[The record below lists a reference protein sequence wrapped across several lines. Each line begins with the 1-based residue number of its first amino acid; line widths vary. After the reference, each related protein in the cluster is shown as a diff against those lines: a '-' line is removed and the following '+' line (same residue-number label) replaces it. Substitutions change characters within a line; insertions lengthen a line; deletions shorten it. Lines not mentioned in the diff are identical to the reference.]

1 MKKNNQPSALIALT
15 TAALMLQGVSKKVE
29 ASDLDPTTT
38 FDYKYSNYSEGELPA
53 DKLAPG
59 GSADRYDIDIHQ
71 FKFKTPISEDTE
83 ITISGVQE
91 SMSGASPWFIIPV
104 NGKAVQVMSGATIS
118 ESRSEISGD
127 FHSYNKSSDSALS
140 ISYST
145 ENDYRSFGF
154 GYSGSFQFNQKQ
166 TSINYGIN
174 TAKDYIDASDPDLYP
189 DLPRPVGK
197 TKDRLG
203 LILGFSQVLT
213 KNTLVGASFGYNALS
228 GYLSDAYK
236 QAWIVNVGDDEL
248 NTVQDSRPDK
258 HNQGSLSLMLREFFP
273 KANAALHVDYR
284 HYTSDWN
291 VDSDTLELAW
301 YQNLGKG
308 WQLIPSYRFYQQTQA
323 EFYRPFYT
331 QKRNDGYYSSDYR
344 LSDFSSNS
352 GSIKVAKKFDK
363 FNIDLAYE
371 TYEATGDNPGLISYE
386 FISLGM
392 GYKF

>member
-15 TAALMLQGVSKKVE
+15 TAALVLQGVSKKVE

-38 FDYKYSNYSEGELPA
+38 FDYKYSNYSEGEIPA
-53 DKLAPG
+53 DKLIS
-59 GSADRYDIDIHQ
+59 GSADRYNIDIHQ

-189 DLPRPVGK
+189 DTPRPVGK

-203 LILGFSQVLT
+203 VVLGFSQVLT

-236 QAWIVNVGDDEL
+236 QAWIVNVEDNEL

-273 KANAALHVDYR
+273 SANAALHLDYR

-291 VDSDTLELAW
+291 VDSDTVELAW

-308 WQLIPSYRFYQQTQA
+308 WQLIPSFRFYQQTQA
-323 EFYRPFYT
+323 EFYRPFYEN
-331 QKRNDGYYSSDYR
+331 KRKDGYYSSDYR

-363 FNIDLAYE
+363 LNIDLAYE